1 MTETCP
7 ECGGQDLVWTAVTR
21 NTGPVQNGRL
31 SMHDVEAVA
40 CLGCQECSATV
51 RIRPIDQMTLTEI
64 VCEDCGLAHTPVRS
78 CEDARLARD
87 LQKSVDAWEGK
98 NRT

>member
-51 RIRPIDQMTLTEI
+51 RIRPIDQMTLSEAA
-64 VCEDCGLAHTPVRS
+64 CG
-78 CEDARLARD
+78 D
-87 LQKSVDAWEGK
+87 
-98 NRT
+98 